1 MILQLVGLRNSVAA
15 LLALGSL
22 VGAASASPLRSGL
35 HGYVEKGPI
44 TPVCRSDIPC
54 TGPAVGVILT
64 FTRASGTIVRVKTGV
79 KGFYRVVLPAAIYR
93 VTTDYRRDRNP
104 FPARIKVRAGHDD
117 RLDFFL
123 DTGIQ

>member
-1 MILQLVGLRNSVAA
+1 VNVLGLRNSVAA
-15 LLALGSL
+15 VLALGSL
-22 VGAASASPLRSGL
+22 VGAASASPLRTGL

-54 TGPAVGVILT
+54 SGPAVGVMLT
-64 FTRASGTIVRVKTGV
+64 FTRADGTSVRVKTGAR
-79 KGFYRVVLPAAIYR
+79 GYYRVVLRGAIYR